1 MDVDRQTLDT
11 ARRSLHGVAELVLA
25 GPQYRQSGT
34 IRLRIVPGGFGTVQD
49 PDLRVNGTELVAGD
63 REIPLNGTTCREL
76 AAAAGIDAGGVEDLY
91 KEGSGVGPDDILG
104 VDAQAAQYIADC
116 FHQGHEALSR
126 FAPNSIPVLWPE
138 HFDVG
143 VSLVE
148 VNYGVSLGDDY
159 LDEPYAYAGPW
170 TPRHGTFWN
179 APFGAARPMR
189 LLPDPTA
196 LHDFYAEAMDQAAA
210 DNPPHS

>member
-1 MDVDRQTLDT
+1 M
-11 ARRSLHGVAELVLA
+11 AELVLA

-34 IRLRIVPGGFGTVQD
+34 IRLRIARGGFGTVQD

-76 AAAAGIDAGGVEDLY
+76 AAAVGIDAGGAEDLY
-91 KEGSGVGPDDILG
+91 KNGSGVGLDEVLG
-104 VDAQAAQYIADC
+104 VDAQAVHYIAEC
-116 FHQGHEALSR
+116 FVRGHEALTR
-126 FAPNSIPVLWPE
+126 LAPDSTPVLWPE

-143 VSLVE
+143 VTLDE

-170 TPRHGTFWN
+170 NTRQGSFWN
-179 APFGAARPMR
+179 APFGAARPMQQ
-189 LLPDPTA
+189 LPDVA
-196 LHDFYAEAMDQAAA
+196 DLHDFFVQARDRAAA
-210 DNPPHS
+210 DDPRHP